1 MNKVCI
7 ICSGNGIYK
16 CPTCFIY
23 YCSAK
28 CCKKHREN
36 DCELFQ
42 KEEQPVAEEKPKENV
57 KTADEVSAERLQL
70 LKNSDE
76 VKNLLTNPHLRDLLV
91 TIDQAENAE
100 QIMQK
105 AMLEAIFVE
114 FADACIKAVEP
125 PNSNPDQAA
134 VIMKSDASAFSNSEN
149 FNVGGI
155 GNTNINTFT
164 QSGDIEQAGANFG

>member
-125 PNSNPDQAA
+125 PNSNPDQGQMPQLFLTAKISTL
-134 VIMKSDASAFSNSEN
+134 VE
-149 FNVGGI
+149 
-155 GNTNINTFT
+155 
-164 QSGDIEQAGANFG
+164 

>member
-1 MNKVCI
+1 MSKVCV

-36 DCELFQ
+36 ECELFK
-42 KEEQPVAEEKPKENV
+42 KEEQPDPDSEEKTK
-57 KTADEVSAERLQL
+57 KTLKTGDEVSADRLQL

-76 VKNLLTNPHLRDLLV
+76 VKNLLSNPHLRDLLV
-91 TIDQAENAE
+91 TIDEADNAE

-105 AMLEAIFVE
+105 AMLEPIFVE
-114 FADACIKAVEP
+114 FADACIKAVEH
-125 PNSNPDQAA
+125 PNSNRDEGQDQ
-134 VIMKSDASAFSNSEN
+134 
-149 FNVGGI
+149 
-155 GNTNINTFT
+155 T
-164 QSGDIEQAGANFG
+164 